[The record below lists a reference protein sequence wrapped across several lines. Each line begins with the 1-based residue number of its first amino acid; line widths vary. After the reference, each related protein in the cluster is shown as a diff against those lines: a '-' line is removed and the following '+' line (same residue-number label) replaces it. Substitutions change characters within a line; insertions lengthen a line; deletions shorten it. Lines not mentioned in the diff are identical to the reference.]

1 MEFGTILLIVL
12 GGVFYLVIGA
22 LFYRLDMELE
32 YLYCPRCGQHMIP
45 IPFENRF
52 LRSLFKI
59 NRTCNNLQCRVLKYP
74 SLYLK
79 TLYGFIIPVLIW
91 IPFYIVMVRQELIQ
105 EKFMVIISDLI
116 TALCMGIA
124 LVAMWFFY
132 THKKKEY
139 KKLNLDVI

>member
-1 MEFGTILLIVL
+1 MDSGTILLIVL

-79 TLYGFIIPVLIW
+79 AFYGFIIPVLIW
-91 IPFYIVMVRQELIQ
+91 IPFYIMLFRQRVIQ
-105 EKFMVIISDLI
+105 ETTMIIYTDLI

-124 LVAMWFFY
+124 LVVMWFFY
-132 THKKKEY
+132 THKKKEH
-139 KKLNLDVI
+139 KQLTPDVI